1 MKIFRLVILSCA
13 LLLSGNTQAQSWN
26 LVFGLSQLAFLSGG
40 NVEINYLTE
49 KFVFEYSHGF
59 NLDLNASPN
68 EMALTETE
76 RQQNLDIEVPY
87 STGGGVGYRF
97 TKAFNVRIEAKQHK
111 FNVTHPSGEKISYT
125 TQDLGLGAY
134 YFYKPFKRTNLII
147 VPSIRYWPTINTSL
161 HDDKYTFS
169 NGDEHKAHDF
179 GLFGNV
185 SIGWSF

>member
-1 MKIFRLVILSCA
+1 MKYIRLAVASGV
-13 LLLSGNTQAQSWN
+13 LLLTSNTQAQSWN
-26 LVFGLSQLAFLSGG
+26 LVFGLSQVIFLNGG

-59 NLDLNASPN
+59 NLDLNASPS
-68 EMALTETE
+68 EMALTDME
-76 RQQNLDIEVPY
+76 RQQSLEIFVPY

-97 TKAFNVRIEAKQHK
+97 TKAFNARVEFKQHR
-111 FNVTHPSGEKISYT
+111 FDVTHPSGEKISYT

-134 YFYKPFKRTNLII
+134 YFYQPFRRFNFVI

-161 HDDKYTFS
+161 NDDKHTFS
-169 NGDEHKAHDF
+169 NGVEHEAHDF

-185 SIGWSF
+185 SIGWRF

>member
-1 MKIFRLVILSCA
+1 MTYIRLAITGCA
-13 LLLSGNTQAQSWN
+13 LIVTSTTQAQTWN
-26 LVFGLSQLAFLSGG
+26 LVFGLSQVAFLNGG

-68 EMALTETE
+68 DMALTETE
-76 RQQNLDIEVPY
+76 RQQNLQIDVPY
-87 STGGGVGYRF
+87 STGGGIGYRF
-97 TKAFNVRIEAKQHK
+97 TKSLNVRIEYKYHK
-111 FNVTHPSGEKISYT
+111 FNVNHPSGEQVSYT

-134 YFYKPFKRTNLII
+134 YFYWPLKDMNLVI
-147 VPSIRYWPTINTSL
+147 VPSIRYWPTVKTSL
-161 HDDKYTFS
+161 NDDKYTFS